1 MAYPRVNRLNE
12 EMKKFISQVV
22 RNELKDPRVAM
33 MTTITEVDVTRDLRY
48 ATVFVSV
55 LGNQKEKE
63 DTMEALKKSSGFI
76 RREIGKR
83 IKVRHIPEILFKL
96 DESIEKSVDMFALID
111 KLKDKNSVEEI
122 EKEKKDE

>member
-12 EMKKFISQVV
+12 EMKKYISHVV

-55 LGNQKEKE
+55 LGKQKEKE

-83 IKVRHIPEILFKL
+83 IKIRYIPEILFKL

-111 KLKDKNSVEEI
+111 KLKVNNSDQEVE
-122 EKEKKDE
+122 KDGGDE

>member
-12 EMKKFISQVV
+12 EMKKYISHVV

-55 LGNQKEKE
+55 LGKQKEKE

-83 IKVRHIPEILFKL
+83 IKIRYIPEILFKL
-96 DESIEKSVDMFALID
+96 DESIEKSVDMFALIN
-111 KLKDKNSVEEI
+111 KLKVNNSDQEVE
-122 EKEKKDE
+122 KDGGDE